1 MHQQRSDNMHS
12 FMGMPGMGG
21 MPLPGTK
28 MPNPVVR
35 VSVEGVKFQYQLTED
50 DLHKVFSRYGGVRKI
65 QVEDAGGSAMITF
78 RDFSEA
84 NSAMQD
90 LNGKV
95 LNGLDGTLKIAWHQ
109 MPENNGNVNGIA
121 NGMGNDPFGQSSQ
134 FPSSPYSGWGFPQ
147 GGGGSPR

>member
-1 MHQQRSDNMHS
+1 
-12 FMGMPGMGG
+12 MP
-21 MPLPGTK
+21 PSPTK
-28 MPNPVVR
+28 DPMIR
-35 VSVEGVKFQYQLTED
+35 VSVEGVKFQYHLTED

-95 LNGLDGTLKIAWHQ
+95 LNGLDGTLKIAWHT
-109 MPENNGNVNGIA
+109 PPDTNGSANSNTNGNG
-121 NGMGNDPFGQSSQ
+121 NGMGNDPFGQFMQ

-147 GGGGSPR
+147 GGGGSPWPGSNGQLSIPSP